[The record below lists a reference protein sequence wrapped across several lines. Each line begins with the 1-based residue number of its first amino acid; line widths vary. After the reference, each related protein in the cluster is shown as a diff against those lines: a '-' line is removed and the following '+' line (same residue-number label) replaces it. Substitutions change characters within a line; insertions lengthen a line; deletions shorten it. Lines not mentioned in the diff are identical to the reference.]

1 MHLNMSGTV
10 ASAYATSTLRITYPS
25 FQDDPPRTD
34 TDKIMIAL
42 IILLVALSFTAFCI
56 QVIVS
61 IARENRLRLRD
72 SLLEDGQH
80 IGFLVAQT
88 NRPLSQA
95 QINSFPIKVFIPK
108 GHPITRR
115 LDESS
120 REGDE
125 MYPPSASSNNH
136 IERIHILDEI
146 PAQIPVNDSV
156 DLIGQQESL
165 PCCPVCLE
173 DFKELEV
180 LRELPCKHLFHRRCI
195 DTWLSL
201 SCFCPTC
208 RNNTLSRRRD
218 ASRRSNS
225 SASQAP
231 VEERDGSFQSGVGGG
246 SSDEWLLS

>member
-1 MHLNMSGTV
+1 MSGTV
-10 ASAYATSTLRITYPS
+10 ASANATSTLRITFPS
-25 FQDDPPRTD
+25 FQDDPPRSEI
-34 TDKIMIAL
+34 DKIMIAL
-42 IILLVALSFTAFCI
+42 IILLVALSFTAFCV
-56 QVIVS
+56 QVILS

-80 IGFLVAQT
+80 IGFLVSQA

-108 GHPITRR
+108 GHPVTRR

-120 REGDE
+120 TQTEEE
-125 MYPPSASSNNH
+125 MYPPATNNQT
-136 IERIHILDEI
+136 ERIHVLDEI
-146 PAQIPVNDSV
+146 PAQIPVVDSV
-156 DLIGQQESL
+156 DLIGQQESP

-195 DTWLSL
+195 DAWLSL

-208 RNNTLSRRRD
+208 RNNTLSRRRNP
-218 ASRRSNS
+218 SRRTSS
-225 SASQAP
+225 SASQVP
-231 VEERDGSFQSGVGGG
+231 TEEHDGSFRSGVGGG

>member
-1 MHLNMSGTV
+1 MSGTV
-10 ASAYATSTLRITYPS
+10 ATAYATSTLRIAFPS
-25 FQDDPPRTD
+25 FQEDPPRSD
-34 TDKIMIAL
+34 VDKIMIAL

-56 QVIVS
+56 QVILS

-72 SLLEDGQH
+72 SVLEDGQH

-120 REGDE
+120 SSSSREE
-125 MYPPSASSNNH
+125 EEIYPPASNNH
-136 IERIHILDEI
+136 IERIHVLDEI

-156 DLIGQQESL
+156 DLIGQQESP

-195 DTWLSL
+195 DAWLSL

-208 RNNTLSRRRD
+208 RNNTLSRRRNP
-218 ASRRSNS
+218 SRRSNS
-225 SASQAP
+225 SASSQAP
-231 VEERDGSFQSGVGGG
+231 VEERDGSFQSGAGGG

>member
-1 MHLNMSGTV
+1 MSGTV

-25 FQDDPPRTD
+25 FQDDPPRSD
-34 TDKIMIAL
+34 IDRIMIAL

-56 QVIVS
+56 QVILS

-72 SLLEDGQH
+72 SFLEDGQH
-80 IGFLVAQT
+80 IGFLVSQT

-95 QINSFPIKVFIPK
+95 QINSFPIKVYIPK
-108 GHPITRR
+108 GHPVTRR

-120 REGDE
+120 SSSSRENDE
-125 MYPPSASSNNH
+125 IYPPASNNH
-136 IERIHILDEI
+136 IERIHVLDEI
-146 PAQIPVNDSV
+146 PAQIPANDSV
-156 DLIGQQESL
+156 DLIQQQESP

-195 DTWLSL
+195 DAWLSL

-208 RNNTLSRRRD
+208 RNNTLSRRRNP
-218 ASRRSNS
+218 SRRTNPST
-225 SASQAP
+225 SQAP
-231 VEERDGSFQSGVGGG
+231 VEERDGSFRSGVGG